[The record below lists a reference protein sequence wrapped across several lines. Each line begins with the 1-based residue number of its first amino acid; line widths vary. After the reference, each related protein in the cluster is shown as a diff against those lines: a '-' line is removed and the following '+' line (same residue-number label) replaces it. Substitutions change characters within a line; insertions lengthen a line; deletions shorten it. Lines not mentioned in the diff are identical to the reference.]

1 MKIISFVQSLLDP
14 RGVMSEQSD
23 NAAWV
28 RDPLAHPA
36 LGVMSQ
42 RELGD
47 LPFNR
52 DYRSCGFAQESCR

>member
-14 RGVMSEQSD
+14 RVVTPEQSD
-23 NAAWV
+23 IAAWI

-36 LGVMSQ
+36 LGAMSQ

-47 LPFNR
+47 LPFSR
-52 DYRSCGFAQESCR
+52 GDRSCGFAQESCR

>member
-14 RGVMSEQSD
+14 RPTAPEQSD
-23 NAAWV
+23 VAPWI

-36 LGVMSQ
+36 LGAMSQ

-52 DYRSCGFAQESCR
+52 GHRSCGFVQESCR